1 MNSYLGKDKSFL
13 IFIIFR
19 NSINE
24 GDNNMILLKVNIYNN
39 RLILIPNCGV
49 LNSVIA
55 LVRSLSN
62 PVIFIVLGLDLLI
75 SIQHQAYNGK

>member
-55 LVRSLSN
+55 LVRETE
-62 PVIFIVLGLDLLI
+62 
-75 SIQHQAYNGK
+75 K

>member
-39 RLILIPNCGV
+39 RLILISNCGV

-55 LVRSLSN
+55 LVRETEKRVLLDILSLDYTIIKTTSR
-62 PVIFIVLGLDLLI
+62 I
-75 SIQHQAYNGK
+75 